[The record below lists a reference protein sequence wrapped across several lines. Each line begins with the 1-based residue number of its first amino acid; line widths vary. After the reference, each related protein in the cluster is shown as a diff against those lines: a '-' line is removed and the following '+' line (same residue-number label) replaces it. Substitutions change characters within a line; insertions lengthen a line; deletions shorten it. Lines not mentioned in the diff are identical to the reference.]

1 MSLRTDRVSGIIT
14 WVFGLVMI
22 GFATFGILIIVIQ
35 RAMIGAMPPMPMN
48 PNEPGVSVIDAIY
61 AVHGIWFIFL
71 PLMIAGGIVFAFAG
85 FRLQRGSTA
94 ARRLAQANAVC
105 AYVWVIAYLASCIRV
120 MEVIGPPPGM
130 VPGRLS
136 LLFQFVSFVVGG
148 LMLAAFPTGL
158 LFVLSRPGNRH
169 AKPHSDTDDA
179 M

>member
-22 GFATFGILIIVIQ
+22 GFATFGLLIIAIQ
-35 RAMIGAMPPMPMN
+35 RAMIGVMPPMPMN
-48 PNEPGVSVIDAIY
+48 PNEPGVSVIDAMY
-61 AVHGIWFIFL
+61 TVHGIWFVFL
-71 PLMIAGGIVFAFAG
+71 PLMIAGGIFFAFAG

-105 AYVWVIAYLASCIRV
+105 GYVWIVAYLFSCTRV
-120 MEVIGPPPGM
+120 MEVLDPPPGM
-130 VPGRLS
+130 VSGYLGGV
-136 LLFQFVSFVVGG
+136 FQFVSIGVGI

-158 LFVLSRPGNRH
+158 LFVLSRPDNRH
-169 AKPHSDTDDA
+169 TKPQSDTGDA